1 MSLEMNFYIQSDEDK
16 YMEEDVDSILCLHWK
31 NKHDLLNMLTAF
43 GERIPQEDESVSVY
57 HFNKDAIKQ
66 MIEYLMETLEILV
79 SKSIDTI
86 NKMEDLEE
94 RTEEEASIEKQLRDF
109 YVEGRKLIEV
119 KDECWKRGTWNCF
132 TLFDNFDNQG
142 WQIFHLLYGMI
153 GFLSRMK
160 DNEVAILRF

>member
-1 MSLEMNFYIQSDEDK
+1 
-16 YMEEDVDSILCLHWK
+16 
-31 NKHDLLNMLTAF
+31 
-43 GERIPQEDESVSVY
+43 
-57 HFNKDAIKQ
+57 

-86 NKMEDLEE
+86 NKMAEMEE
-94 RTEEEASIEKQLRDF
+94 RTEEEASTEKQLRDF

-119 KDECWKRGTWNCF
+119 KDEIWKQRTWTCF
-132 TLFDNFDNQG
+132 NLFDDFDDQG

-160 DNEVAILRF
+160 DDEVAILRF